1 MIISGNQG
9 TIDHFEL
16 KNATNSKSSLH
27 LHNLL
32 TFSNP
37 ISQYKS
43 FSSFANV
50 VFCLSQVSNSFSQNA
65 HFFLCRYKRNI
76 LSFFPLL
83 GLSQA
88 YTKKRSAAFR
98 IDHIP
103 TRKKQQLSLS
113 LASIACTKQRRFAF
127 APKMKRNES
136 IFGQSD
142 QCLISP

>member
-1 MIISGNQG
+1 MAHQIILNKS
-9 TIDHFEL
+9 
-16 KNATNSKSSLH
+16 ATNSKSSLH

-50 VFCLSQVSNSFSQNA
+50 VFCLYQVSNSFSQNA
-65 HFFLCRYKRNI
+65 HFFFTDTSGIFFLFSLCWACLKLI
-76 LSFFPLL
+76 
-83 GLSQA
+83 Q
-88 YTKKRSAAFR
+88 RSDPQHFASIIYR
-98 IDHIP
+98 QE
-103 TRKKQQLSLS
+103 RSNNSLS
-113 LASIACTKQRRFAF
+113 LDSIACTKQRRFAF